1 MIKLKFNFKRVE
13 FKCKLCKRSD
23 GISLQILS
31 RGLYRKQ
38 LFPKFFFFPFSLQHK
53 GCFPQILVMVLLLI
67 VMSLVH
73 LQAMRKYLKIRIKRM
88 LFQST
93 IVVTNFESLFNAHEM
108 EKKDDKFVDSTIG
121 VHDLL
126 VTM

>member
-1 MIKLKFNFKRVE
+1 
-13 FKCKLCKRSD
+13 
-23 GISLQILS
+23 
-31 RGLYRKQ
+31 
-38 LFPKFFFFPFSLQHK
+38 
-53 GCFPQILVMVLLLI
+53 MVLLLI